1 MAGSTMTRSWPRRIA
16 GRLRRLVVGH
26 AAVNWPLRLA
36 TGFEADEQRLLDVL
50 TGVRNPQFR
59 DGRETREEYIQ
70 QIKRELFR
78 DPPWFDPMQRAE
90 SLHPIYFCI
99 SYPRSGVTRFTH
111 VLKER
116 TGGDIFFASANNLM
130 PFDKRWYP
138 RAYPRIRIVKD
149 HRPLKQYL
157 HDDGYLLVRDGR
169 DCMVSLAWM
178 TRERGQH
185 QFFKK
190 EELADFIRWI
200 ETDYGYGS
208 WARHTRRMLALK
220 DGGHKEIVRY
230 EEKSSKKSI
239 AEHMSNK
246 GEETRRAWGI
256 VEDDLTGSMFEAWQQ
271 SRGKSNWRA
280 SFDRAAAKAFH
291 DTGGTEMLIEL
302 GYETDAEW
310 WKQI

>member
-1 MAGSTMTRSWPRRIA
+1 MAASSVTRSWPRRIA
-16 GRLRRLVVGH
+16 GRLRRLVVGR
-26 AAVNWPLRLA
+26 AGERPPLRLA
-36 TGFEADEQRLLDVL
+36 TGFEADEQRLLEVFTRARD
-50 TGVRNPQFR
+50 PSFH
-59 DGRETREEYIQ
+59 DGREKRVDLID
-70 QIKRELFR
+70 QIKRELFHE
-78 DPPWFDPMQRAE
+78 PPWFDPMRRAE

-111 VLKER
+111 ELKER
-116 TGGDIFFASANNLM
+116 TGGDIFFASAKSM
-130 PFDKRWYP
+130 IPFDKRWYP

-178 TRERGQH
+178 MRERGQH

-190 EELADFIRWI
+190 EELADFIHWT

-220 DGGHKEIVRY
+220 EGGHKEIVRY

-239 AEHMSNK
+239 AEHMSDK
-246 GEETRRAWGI
+246 AEGTRRAWGI
-256 VEDDLTGSMFEAWQQ
+256 VDDDLTGSMFEAWQQ

-291 DTGGTEMLIEL
+291 DTGATEMLIEL
-302 GYETDAEW
+302 GYESDPDW
-310 WKQI
+310 WKQV